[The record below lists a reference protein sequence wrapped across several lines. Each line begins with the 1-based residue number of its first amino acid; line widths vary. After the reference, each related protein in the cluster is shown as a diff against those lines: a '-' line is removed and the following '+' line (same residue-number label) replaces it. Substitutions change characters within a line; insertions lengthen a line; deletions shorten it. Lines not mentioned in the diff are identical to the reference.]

1 MNIYRYTNNDRVQ
14 CAKGRMDCRSGWCVC
29 VRQRPHSHWCAAGL
43 VRRTAVRL
51 SDQHLT
57 ASHGCVKL
65 CDRET
70 AGAASSS
77 IHPSPSTLSLLA
89 LSSLF
94 VTCMNEPQAQLSRRS
109 SDSLQIA
116 DGARASRCP
125 VEHFEFGW
133 PLPAR
138 TFCACRG
145 DRAER
150 TANWV
155 GHNDSSFLLRKSG
168 SGRDQGAREER
179 APPARYQLSALP
191 CGASLLSPA
200 RRLEA
205 SLLSSLHSSL

>member
-1 MNIYRYTNNDRVQ
+1 MVVSNLVVSN
-14 CAKGRMDCRSGWCVC
+14 CV
-29 VRQRPHSHWCAAGL
+29 
-43 VRRTAVRL
+43 TVRL
-51 SDQHLT
+51 LGQRLP
-57 ASHGCVKL
+57 L
-65 CDRET
+65 
-70 AGAASSS
+70 GAS

-155 GHNDSSFLLRKSG
+155 GTNVSSFLLRKSG

-191 CGASLLSPA
+191 CGASLAALSCSPPRSVSLRSAPRRSVRPPTRPA
-200 RRLEA
+200 PDPPA
-205 SLLSSLHSSL
+205 QAPQPS

>member
-1 MNIYRYTNNDRVQ
+1 
-14 CAKGRMDCRSGWCVC
+14 
-29 VRQRPHSHWCAAGL
+29 
-43 VRRTAVRL
+43 
-51 SDQHLT
+51 
-57 ASHGCVKL
+57 
-65 CDRET
+65 
-70 AGAASSS
+70 
-77 IHPSPSTLSLLA
+77 
-89 LSSLF
+89 
-94 VTCMNEPQAQLSRRS
+94 MNEPQAQLSKRS

-155 GHNDSSFLLRKSG
+155 GTNVSSFLLRKSG

-205 SLLSSLHSSL
+205 SLRSAPRRSVRPPTRPAPDPRPQALQRS